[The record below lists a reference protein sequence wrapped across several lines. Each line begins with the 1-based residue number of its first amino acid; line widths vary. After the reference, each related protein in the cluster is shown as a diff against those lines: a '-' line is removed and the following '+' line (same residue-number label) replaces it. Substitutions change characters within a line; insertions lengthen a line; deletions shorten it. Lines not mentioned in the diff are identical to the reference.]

1 MKTRDLIYCALFAAL
16 TAIGAFIHFQFMHAT
31 ITLQCFFTAMA
42 GLLLGARLGAL
53 SQALYVGL
61 GLVGLPIFA
70 AGGGFSYV
78 FNPTF
83 GFLLGLI
90 PAAWV
95 IGRLAEKNRTPL
107 RLALACAAGF
117 AVLYAIGL
125 PYIALIVNVYNG
137 GAVSAEP
144 SSTGGTSVTVTTG
157 GQESDF
163 YIAILPVNF
172 SKGILVQ
179 CYDVSGFQVCERR
192 TSGELNTV
200 NAAGLPII
208 ANLGSIQEWLDN
220 PKPTAVDLGLSVKWA
235 SFNLGAST
243 PEGSGDY
250 FSWGETA
257 PKSSYSWST
266 YAYGQSK
273 TGPFSEY
280 VLDPSFGTVDYKTV
294 LDLEDENEGCDDED
308 RDGGPDIEG
317 RKLPGKFL
325 NPCGVIE
332 PKERKHKQKARGIKN
347 RREDH
352 LPAETFVLMPPVQH
366 LQTEPC

>member
-1 MKTRDLIYCALFAAL
+1 MKTKDLIYCALFAAL

-137 GAVSAEP
+137 GAVSAAKLATAYMLP
-144 SSTGGTSVTVTTG
+144 YLPGDCLKIVVSVLLAPRILRQW
-157 GQESDF
+157 QE
-163 YIAILPVNF
+163 IHKNF
-172 SKGILVQ
+172 
-179 CYDVSGFQVCERR
+179 
-192 TSGELNTV
+192 T
-200 NAAGLPII
+200 
-208 ANLGSIQEWLDN
+208 
-220 PKPTAVDLGLSVKWA
+220 
-235 SFNLGAST
+235 
-243 PEGSGDY
+243 
-250 FSWGETA
+250 
-257 PKSSYSWST
+257 
-266 YAYGQSK
+266 GQSCK
-273 TGPFSEY
+273 CNFAKLQILCYTKLTKASNLKFQQKSNGGYEY
-280 VLDPSFGTVDYKTV
+280 EKVG
-294 LDLEDENEGCDDED
+294 
-308 RDGGPDIEG
+308 
-317 RKLPGKFL
+317 
-325 NPCGVIE
+325 
-332 PKERKHKQKARGIKN
+332 
-347 RREDH
+347 
-352 LPAETFVLMPPVQH
+352 
-366 LQTEPC
+366 LQGLRLYL